1 MKMRFKYRLKESLQF
16 IAFAFYPK
24 TTLIACVVFSA
35 IIIAIL
41 GVVMALIPNDS
52 GWYNLIFA
60 LTTGAAGSFF
70 VSFVV
75 EMANNYRHNKLAW
88 HELQDYFSVV
98 TDYESIKQVLMQ
110 HNPSQRAEKKAHEEF
125 VAAGGME
132 ELDEE
137 DQPKDLIQVTW
148 EQIPKIIPVFR
159 KTLDEKKAFLSDSE
173 IIELK
178 NIMADFR
185 EIRGEIKTL
194 IMLSPLLHNVLNHPD
209 EEILSNHYSKN
220 VLVDM
225 PDWIRKHIASNES
238 QLAMER
244 LIDAILEDDFLIAYF
259 MKDYD
264 ISQHGLESYQSPFDE
279 EDYEPEEVDED
290 EYDFSEPEDEEDF
303 KALHNEQGRMLI
315 EENKSFVSWHISQCC
330 FNIAESIDILEKAI
344 LKQPYYS
351 MHLEFDRVAEK
362 APLDDLVS
370 STTYE
375 HEKRRLKKML
385 KKQGID
391 Q

>member
-24 TTLIACVVFSA
+24 TTLIACVVFSV

-220 VLVDM
+220 VLDDM

>member
-24 TTLIACVVFSA
+24 TTLIACVVFSV
-35 IIIAIL
+35 IVIAIL

-98 TDYESIKQVLMQ
+98 TDYESMKQVLMQ

-159 KTLDEKKAFLSDSE
+159 KTLDEKKAYLSDSE

-185 EIRGEIKTL
+185 EICSEIKTL

-209 EEILSNHYSKN
+209 EEILSNQYSKN
-220 VLVDM
+220 VLADM
-225 PDWIRKHIASNES
+225 PDWIR
-238 QLAMER
+238 
-244 LIDAILEDDFLIAYF
+244 
-259 MKDYD
+259 
-264 ISQHGLESYQSPFDE
+264 
-279 EDYEPEEVDED
+279 
-290 EYDFSEPEDEEDF
+290 
-303 KALHNEQGRMLI
+303 
-315 EENKSFVSWHISQCC
+315 
-330 FNIAESIDILEKAI
+330 
-344 LKQPYYS
+344 
-351 MHLEFDRVAEK
+351 
-362 APLDDLVS
+362 
-370 STTYE
+370 
-375 HEKRRLKKML
+375 
-385 KKQGID
+385 
-391 Q
+391 

>member
-24 TTLIACVVFSA
+24 TTLIACVVFSV
-35 IIIAIL
+35 IVIAIL

-98 TDYESIKQVLMQ
+98 TDYESMKQVLMQ

-159 KTLDEKKAFLSDSE
+159 KTFDEKKAYLSDSE

-185 EIRGEIKTL
+185 EIRSEIKTL

-209 EEILSNHYSKN
+209 EEILSNQYSKN
-220 VLVDM
+220 VLADM

-244 LIDAILEDDFLIAYF
+244 MIDAILEDDFLLTYF

-264 ISQHGLESYQSPFDE
+264 ISQHGLDSYQSPFDE

-303 KALHNEQGRMLI
+303 KALHNAQGRMLI
-315 EENKSFVSWHISQCC
+315 EENRSFVSWHISQCC
-330 FNIAESIDILEKAI
+330 SNIAESIDILERAI

-351 MHLEFDRVAEK
+351 MHLEFDRGAEK
-362 APLDDLVS
+362 APLDS
-370 STTYE
+370 PISTIMYE
-375 HEKRRLKKML
+375 HEKRRLEKIL

-391 Q
+391 E